1 MFFIQNLSGYDDMGG
16 MSMENRQC
24 PFGYVVGILLKQLAI
39 CHTEQKAGFGVIYR
53 IVVNIDAVGQGCTAH
68 AIDY

>member
-1 MFFIQNLSGYDDMGG
+1 
-16 MSMENRQC
+16 MENRQS
-24 PFGYVVGILLKQLAI
+24 PFGYVVDILLKQLAI